1 MRHVTS
7 RLRRVAT
14 TLALLA
20 LVLASTAPAFSIDEE
35 AVERA
40 RQEAEAAAR
49 ERAAALDDLNA
60 AVAVYEEINGELQ
73 ELTFRIGRLRSQLE
87 VYEDRSIELRDLIR
101 ERAVESYVNGSARN
115 DALARTFSPE
125 EVQQRMIA
133 REVLAIAVES
143 DSADLDSLLATTAE
157 MNRLRDQL
165 DSDTARAS
173 ELRVS
178 AEAVVARMNELF
190 EIAAEQSQ
198 EASEVLSQAEA
209 ELAEQRRR
217 EEEERRRLE
226 ELRAALG
233 APPLGVPMWVTP
245 GFVCPIDGQTW
256 FLDTWGAPRDGG
268 TRSHKGTD
276 MFAARGTPLVAVG
289 DGVVRK
295 SYGSLGGY
303 IVWLYA
309 DHGVNYFYAHLDRYP
324 DGLVDG
330 QRVTRGQVIGYVG
343 DTGNPPPGA
352 YHLHFG
358 IYPGGIT
365 AVNPYPTVAETCR

>member
-1 MRHVTS
+1 MRPVTS
-7 RLRRVAT
+7 RPRRVAT
-14 TLALLA
+14 ALALLA
-20 LVLASTAPAFSIDEE
+20 LVLGTTAPAFSIDEE
-35 AVERA
+35 EVERA

-49 ERAAALDDLNA
+49 ERAAALTDLNA
-60 AVAVYEEINGELQ
+60 AVAAYEEINGELQ

-87 VYEDRSIELRDLIR
+87 VYEDRTLELRDLIR
-101 ERAVESYVNGSARN
+101 ERAVASYMPGSARN
-115 DALARTFSPE
+115 DSVARTYSPE
-125 EVQQRMIA
+125 EIQQTMIA

-143 DSADLDSLLATTAE
+143 DAADLDTLLATTAE
-157 MNRLRDQL
+157 MARLRSDL
-165 DSDTARAS
+165 DSDTARVS
-173 ELRVS
+173 ELRVE

-190 EIAAEQSQ
+190 DIAAAESD
-198 EASEVLSQAEA
+198 EADEVLEQAEA

-245 GFVCPIDGQTW
+245 GFICPIDGPTW
-256 FLDTWGAPRDGG
+256 FLDTWGAPRSGG
-268 TRSHKGTD
+268 TRTHKGTD
-276 MFAARGTPLVAVG
+276 MFSPRGTPLVAVG

-295 SYGSLGGY
+295 SYGTLGGY

-309 DHGVNYFYAHLDRYP
+309 DHGVDYFYAHLDRYP
-324 DGLVDG
+324 DGLADG

-365 AVNPYPTVAETCR
+365 AVNPYPTVLETCG

>member
-1 MRHVTS
+1 MPRVTS
-7 RLRRVAT
+7 RPRRVAT
-14 TLALLA
+14 ALALLA
-20 LVLASTAPAFSIDEE
+20 LVLGSSAPAFSIDEE
-35 AVERA
+35 EVERA

-49 ERAAALDDLNA
+49 ERADALEDLNA
-60 AVAVYEEINGELQ
+60 AVATYEEINSELQ

-87 VYEDRSIELRDLIR
+87 VYEDRALELRDQVR
-101 ERAVESYVNGSARN
+101 ERAVESYMSGSSRN
-115 DALARTFSPE
+115 DALVRTYSPE
-125 EVQQRMIA
+125 EVQQSLIA

-143 DSADLDSLLATTAE
+143 DSADLDTLTAALAD
-157 MNRLRDQL
+157 MDRLRDEL
-165 DSDTARAS
+165 DADTARVS
-173 ELRVS
+173 YLRVE
-178 AEAVVARMNELF
+178 ADAVVARMNELF
-190 EIAAEQSQ
+190 ALADDDFEEAE
-198 EASEVLSQAEA
+198 EVLEQAEE

-245 GFVCPIDGQTW
+245 GFICPIDGPSW
-256 FLDTWGAPRDGG
+256 FLDTWGAPRSGG
-268 TRSHKGTD
+268 TRTHKGTD
-276 MFAARGTPLVAVG
+276 MFSPRGTPLVAVG
-289 DGVVRK
+289 DGIVRK

-309 DHGVNYFYAHLDRYP
+309 DHGVNYFYAHLDSYAP
-324 DGLVDG
+324 GFSDG

-343 DTGNPPPGA
+343 DTGNPPTGA

-365 AVNPYPTVAETCR
+365 AVNPYPTVLETCG